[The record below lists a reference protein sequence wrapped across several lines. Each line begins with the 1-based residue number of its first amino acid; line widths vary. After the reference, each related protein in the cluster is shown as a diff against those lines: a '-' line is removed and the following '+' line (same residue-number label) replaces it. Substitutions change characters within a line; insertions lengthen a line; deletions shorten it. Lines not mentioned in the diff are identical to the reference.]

1 MFVTKEEMNKTR
13 LNLVHQM
20 HEYIMNTGDED
31 IYEIWNRDCIP
42 DSPCEEDFE
51 FFANDP
57 TEFRELCNI
66 FGRLACID
74 EKENYSN

>member
-42 DSPCEEDFE
+42 
-51 FFANDP
+51 
-57 TEFRELCNI
+57 R
-66 FGRLACID
+66 
-74 EKENYSN
+74 